1 MVPSLGLEAL
11 LSGKINRFLFAKR
24 WGTNGVC
31 ESDVFPW
38 HTSNIE
44 THTHLGKTH
53 THTPPYSMCHIL
65 LRLYS
70 TAFYHGPL
78 KKMFLVSH
86 NIDFRNH

>member
-44 THTHLGKTH
+44 THTHLGKTN
-53 THTPPYSMCHIL
+53 THSSLLYVPHSTSIIFDCIL
-65 LRLYS
+65 SWS
-70 TAFYHGPL
+70 T
-78 KKMFLVSH
+78 
-86 NIDFRNH
+86 